1 MRSRR
6 HLLLRAACWLLACLV
21 TAAGSASAQG
31 PAYRERWGYLHLERR
46 RAELF
51 DELAGRSEA
60 DVRAVA
66 ELLAASDGGVPFVP
80 VANALAFLRGCEPDA
95 AFQLRCALGLFV
107 LPEVVDPDGKQPA
120 CRVANF
126 SVMLPFSLPP
136 AGRITFE
143 VSISKPSGERIHVES
158 LSDKTDL
165 EDVRLAQ
172 ARLAFPCDDLADGA
186 YEVELRTLLDGA
198 GPRAADPGLR
208 WTFHVLRGYQERAE
222 LAMGGAVAVRADLDP
237 LRRALL
243 DGCAAEVSRA
253 YTGEAFAVRSDAV
266 QDLLRLERCLQ
277 NLAEDRPPLSGLRGV
292 VPTGL
297 PFGDS
302 FQPCLLRAHP
312 DGGPRPTVVFAP
324 GAPAY
329 GIGAR
334 RPASPPFRSGAW
346 LSREL
351 GAFGLEDGWN
361 VCVLGSPGGGRPYAA
376 AVRGVLESLPAL
388 LATDGP
394 KPVLVCDREAA
405 AVVGIQL
412 AKLRPLVSGVVLI
425 GAGAIPA
432 PTLRALEGLPVRTL
446 KLSGYPASVAIDR
459 LMDYVAGQAQNERD
473 GLDLELLHERPTP
486 WPYGAASSAAE
497 LRAFARRC
505 FEAR

>member
-136 AGRITFE
+136 AGRMTFE

-172 ARLAFPCDDLADGA
+172 ARLEKLYGDKISVQVHVELDPKWEVRREKVLPDEPLMKKEEMTKDSTDGA
-186 YEVELRTLLDGA
+186 A
-198 GPRAADPGLR
+198 P
-208 WTFHVLRGYQERAE
+208 
-222 LAMGGAVAVRADLDP
+222 
-237 LRRALL
+237 
-243 DGCAAEVSRA
+243 S
-253 YTGEAFAVRSDAV
+253 
-266 QDLLRLERCLQ
+266 
-277 NLAEDRPPLSGLRGV
+277 ED
-292 VPTGL
+292 
-297 PFGDS
+297 
-302 FQPCLLRAHP
+302 
-312 DGGPRPTVVFAP
+312 
-324 GAPAY
+324 
-329 GIGAR
+329 
-334 RPASPPFRSGAW
+334 
-346 LSREL
+346 
-351 GAFGLEDGWN
+351 
-361 VCVLGSPGGGRPYAA
+361 
-376 AVRGVLESLPAL
+376 
-388 LATDGP
+388 
-394 KPVLVCDREAA
+394 
-405 AVVGIQL
+405 
-412 AKLRPLVSGVVLI
+412 
-425 GAGAIPA
+425 
-432 PTLRALEGLPVRTL
+432 
-446 KLSGYPASVAIDR
+446 
-459 LMDYVAGQAQNERD
+459 VAGSKSKNEKR
-473 GLDLELLHERPTP
+473 T
-486 WPYGAASSAAE
+486 
-497 LRAFARRC
+497 RRKK
-505 FEAR
+505 

>member
-107 LPEVVDPDGKQPA
+107 LPEVVDPRGKQPA

-136 AGRITFE
+136 AGRMTFE
-143 VSISKPSGERIHVES
+143 LSISKSSGERIHVEE

-253 YTGEAFAVRSDAV
+253 YTGEAFAVQSDAV
-266 QDLLRLERCLQ
+266 QDLLRVERCLE
-277 NLAEDRPPLSGLRGV
+277 NVSEDRPPLSGMGGV

-302 FQPCLLRAHP
+302 FQPCLLCAHP
-312 DGGPRPTVVFAP
+312 DGGPRPTSSAVVVEREPANARASRSAGILGLPHTPRARAAWSSRSVRGPIVAP
-324 GAPAY
+324 TPGRSAIDTALSVVGVAAPWPRTALQAAGSVSVRTITSEGMIAESPKDEAPA
-329 GIGAR
+329 
-334 RPASPPFRSGAW
+334 PAMP
-346 LSREL
+346 
-351 GAFGLEDGWN
+351 DM
-361 VCVLGSPGGGRPYAA
+361 GGMG
-376 AVRGVLESLPAL
+376 G
-388 LATDGP
+388 
-394 KPVLVCDREAA
+394 
-405 AVVGIQL
+405 
-412 AKLRPLVSGVVLI
+412 
-425 GAGAIPA
+425 
-432 PTLRALEGLPVRTL
+432 
-446 KLSGYPASVAIDR
+446 
-459 LMDYVAGQAQNERD
+459 MM
-473 GLDLELLHERPTP
+473 
-486 WPYGAASSAAE
+486 
-497 LRAFARRC
+497 
-505 FEAR
+505 